1 MADWSSGWIP
11 GVANGHTH
19 VLTHNLGTTDVNFR
33 TYISLDAAGAGHV
46 QEAFLN
52 ASFGNQ
58 TAWGGRITSISDTQ
72 VTFQQANAGWFIMN
86 TNGGAGAVGDFAT
99 SWIKIIGT
107 SSGGGALPIATEN
120 DLGGVKV
127 GAGLSI
133 TQDGTLSADD
143 VPGMGDLCKLSA
155 EEGAGYQMFRNG
167 FTMQWASSDPIP
179 VAGVVV
185 VNFEKPFASTPFKVT
200 ASTRYESGDPFSQQ
214 LIQVMSWD
222 ANSVTVLA
230 QSLSGDFK
238 PIIADIFAIGIT
250 EVTDCPGSTDSGD
263 LDGTKISLLES
274 TSQLKNND
282 LFVISKENTG
292 DQVYDISQ
300 KVTLEDLATFIKGA
314 SPAPTPTPDGVVHFS
329 SKIIG
334 NAANSTDSKAFVVD
348 PWSDIT
354 AAGVYEIQ
362 STKAFTSELYNIQGS
377 NYLKSTLDPNRAG
390 DGWSSSAGLGKAV
403 PTVAKQDL
411 KSMAIPAGTTV
422 KFSLDWTHLG
432 ATYVAHQYTREDLV
446 FFQITGPALI
456 VDLSPGESLPDASN
470 GTHLAN
476 MGITSG
482 KVYTW
487 YNILQYPEPV
497 VQAQKTYDCSTIFD
511 QNNGTSAAI
520 FDDVNTPAGAANV
533 SSLYYNQGGNDS
545 FQRTLVVDLVFYGNS
560 RPIDTLFKLPSTVLG
575 QPIADRRTLRNM
587 PYTSTLIIE

>member
-46 QEAFLN
+46 QEAFFNSMLGSQV
-52 ASFGNQ
+52 AL
-58 TAWGGRITSISDTQ
+58 GGRITALSDTQ
-72 VTFQQANAGWFIMN
+72 VTFQQGNGGWYIMG
-86 TNGGAGAVGDFAT
+86 TNGSAAAVGNFAS

-107 SSGGGALPIATEN
+107 SSGGGALTVATEN

-127 GAGLSI
+127 GDGLSI
-133 TQDGTLSADD
+133 TPEGILSADD
-143 VPGMGDLCKLSA
+143 VPGMGDLCKLST
-155 EEGAGYQMFRNG
+155 EEGGGYQMFRNG
-167 FTMQWASSDPIP
+167 LTMQWVSSDPLSA
-179 VAGVVV
+179 AGVVV

-200 ASTRYESGDPFSQQ
+200 ASTRYPSGDPSSQQ
-214 LIQVMSWD
+214 LIQVMTWD
-222 ANSVTVLA
+222 SNSVTVFA
-230 QSLSGDFK
+230 QSLGGDFK
-238 PIIADIFAIGIT
+238 PIIADIFAIGIS

-314 SPAPTPTPDGVVHFS
+314 SPTPTPTPDGIVHFS

-334 NAANSTDSKAFVVD
+334 NAPSSTESKAFVVD

-362 STKAFTSELYNIQGS
+362 STYAFEEYNDG
-377 NYLKSTLDPNRAG
+377 NVAYAKLDPNRAG
-390 DGWSSSAGLGKAV
+390 DGWTSPAGLGKAV
-403 PTVAKQDL
+403 PIVAKQDL

-432 ATYVAHQYTREDLV
+432 ATYVHHEYTREDLV
-446 FFQITGPALI
+446 FFEITGPALI
-456 VDLSPGESLPDASN
+456 VDLSPGESLPDASA
-470 GTHLAN
+470 GTHLAS
-476 MGITSG
+476 MGITQG
-482 KVYTW
+482 KVYNW
-487 YNILQYPEPV
+487 YNILQYPENSFNTFAPN
-497 VQAQKTYDCSTIFD
+497 YRTIFD
-511 QNNGTSAAI
+511 QGTMAQANIDLGIASQAAQ
-520 FDDVNTPAGAANV
+520 VN
-533 SSLYYNQGGNDS
+533 SLYYGLGTAWNTRLSQELFFRNDTES
-545 FQRTLVVDLVFYGNS
+545 TLSAL
-560 RPIDTLFKLPSTVLG
+560 LKLPATFNG
-575 QPIADRRTLRNM
+575 AAIDQRTLRNM

>member
-86 TNGGAGAVGDFAT
+86 TNGGAGAVGNFAT

-533 SSLYYNQGGNDS
+533 SSLYYNQGGNGS
-545 FQRTLVVDLVFYGNS
+545 FQSMLVVDLIFYGNS

>member
-52 ASFGNQ
+52 AFVGSG

-390 DGWSSSAGLGKAV
+390 DGGSSSAGLGKAV

-533 SSLYYNQGGNDS
+533 SSLYYNQGGNGS
-545 FQRTLVVDLVFYGNS
+545 FQSMLVVDLIFYGNS

>member
-86 TNGGAGAVGDFAT
+86 TNGGAGAVGNFAT

-390 DGWSSSAGLGKAV
+390 DGWNSSSGLGKAV

-533 SSLYYNQGGNDS
+533 SSLYYNQGGNGS
-545 FQRTLVVDLVFYGNS
+545 FQSMLVVDLIFYGNS

>member
-52 ASFGNQ
+52 AFVGSG

-422 KFSLDWTHLG
+422 KFSLDWPHLG

-533 SSLYYNQGGNDS
+533 SSLYYNQGGNGS
-545 FQRTLVVDLVFYGNS
+545 FQSMLVVDLIFYGNS

>member
-52 ASFGNQ
+52 AFLGQES
-58 TAWGGRITSISDTQ
+58 AWGGRITALSDTQ
-72 VTFQQANAGWFIMN
+72 VTFQQGNGGWFIMN
-86 TNGGAGAVGDFAT
+86 TNGGAGAVGNFAN

-107 SSGGGALPIATEN
+107 SSGGGALPVATEN

-127 GAGLSI
+127 GDGLSI

-143 VPGMGDLCKLSA
+143 VPGMGDLCKLST
-155 EEGAGYQMFRNG
+155 EEGGGYQMFRNG
-167 FTMQWASSDPIP
+167 LTMQWVSSDPLP
-179 VAGVVV
+179 AAGVVV

-200 ASTRYESGDPFSQQ
+200 ASTRYPSGDPFSQQ
-214 LIQVMSWD
+214 LIQVMTWD
-222 ANSVTVLA
+222 ANSVTVFA
-230 QSLSGDFK
+230 QSLGGDFK
-238 PIIADIFAIGIT
+238 PIIADIFAIGIS

-300 KVTLEDLATFIKGA
+300 KVTLEDLATFIKGV
-314 SPAPTPTPDGVVHFS
+314 SPTPTPTPDGVVHFS
-329 SKIIG
+329 SKIIS
-334 NAANSTDSKAFVVD
+334 NAANDTDSKAFVVD

-354 AAGVYEIQ
+354 AVGVYEIQ
-362 STKAFTSELYNIQGS
+362 STYAFEEYDHAGDMSYVYT
-377 NYLKSTLDPNRAG
+377 KLDPNRTG
-390 DGWSSSAGLGKAV
+390 DGWTNSTGLGKAV
-403 PTVAKQDL
+403 PIIAKQDL

-432 ATYVAHQYTREDLV
+432 ANYVHHTYSREDLI
-446 FFQITGPALI
+446 FFEITGPALI
-456 VDLSPGESLPDASN
+456 VDLSPGEQLPDASA
-470 GTHLAN
+470 GTRLASF
-476 MGITSG
+476 GITPG
-482 KVYTW
+482 NVYNW
-487 YNILQYPEPV
+487 YNILQYPANTG
-497 VQAQKTYDCSTIFD
+497 AQVRSYATIF
-511 QNNGTSAAI
+511 NKGTI
-520 FDDVNTPAGAANV
+520 QQQYDDLGTASQAVDLN
-533 SSLYYNQGGNDS
+533 SLYYVGVQWNQ
-545 FQRTLVVDLVFYGNS
+545 RVVGELFFRQSTYQT
-560 RPIDTLFKLPSTVLG
+560 IDPLFKLPAGIVG
-575 QPIADRRTLRNM
+575 GVPIDQRTLRNM

>member
-533 SSLYYNQGGNDS
+533 SSLYYNQGGNGS
-545 FQRTLVVDLVFYGNS
+545 FQSMLVVDLIFYGNS

>member
-1 MADWSSGWIP
+1 MADWSSGWLP

-46 QEAFLN
+46 QEAFFN
-52 ASFGNQ
+52 AAFGSG
-58 TAWGGRITSISDTQ
+58 TAYGGRITSISDTQ
-72 VTFQQANAGWFIMN
+72 VTFQQANGGWFIMN
-86 TNGGAGAVGDFAT
+86 TNGGAGSVGNFAT

-127 GAGLSI
+127 GDGLSI
-133 TQDGTLSADD
+133 TQDGVLSADD
-143 VPGMGDLCKLSA
+143 VPGMGDLCKLST
-155 EEGAGYQMFRNG
+155 EEGGGYQMFRNG
-167 FTMQWASSDPIP
+167 LTMQWVSSDPLP
-179 VAGVVV
+179 AAGVVV

-200 ASTRYESGDPFSQQ
+200 ASTRYPSGDPFSQQ
-214 LIQVMSWD
+214 LIQVMTWD
-222 ANSVTVLA
+222 ANSVTVFA
-230 QSLSGDFK
+230 QSLGGDFK
-238 PIIADIFAIGIT
+238 PIIADIFAIGIS

-314 SPAPTPTPDGVVHFS
+314 SPTPTPTPDGVVHFS
-329 SKIIG
+329 SKIIS
-334 NAANSTDSKAFVVD
+334 NAANDTDSKAFVVD

-354 AAGVYEIQ
+354 AVGVYEIQ
-362 STKAFTSELYNIQGS
+362 PTYAFEMYPFDYGDTRGRTFDYI
-377 NYLKSTLDPNRAG
+377 KLDPNRAG
-390 DGWSSSAGLGKAV
+390 DGWTNSTGLGKAV
-403 PTVAKQDL
+403 PVVAKQDL

-432 ATYVAHQYTREDLV
+432 STYIHHNYTREDLI
-446 FFQITGPALI
+446 FFEITGPALI
-456 VDLSPGESLPDASN
+456 VDLLPGETLPDASP
-470 GTHLAN
+470 GTHLASV
-476 MGITSG
+476 GITLG
-482 KVYTW
+482 NVYNW
-487 YNILQYPEPV
+487 YNILQYPANTGTQV
-497 VQAQKTYDCSTIFD
+497 RSFATIF
-511 QNNGTSAAI
+511 NKGTNSQQY
-520 FDDVNTPAGAANV
+520 DDTSKSTHAANV
-533 SSLYYNQGGNDS
+533 NSLYINAGVEWSQSVVSELFFQDAARQTIDS
-545 FQRTLVVDLVFYGNS
+545 
-560 RPIDTLFKLPSTVLG
+560 LFKIQPDILG
-575 QPIADRRTLRNM
+575 VAMDQRTLRNM

>member
-52 ASFGNQ
+52 AFVGSG

-362 STKAFTSELYNIQGS
+362 STYAFKFAPSEEFI
-377 NYLKSTLDPNRAG
+377 TLDPDRTG
-390 DGWSSSAGLGKAV
+390 DGWNGSSGLGKAV

-432 ATYVAHQYTREDLV
+432 ATYTHHNYTREDLI
-446 FFQITGPALI
+446 FFEIAGPALI
-456 VDLSPGESLPDASN
+456 VDLSPGEQLPDASA
-470 GTHLAN
+470 GTHLASV
-476 MGITSG
+476 GITQG
-482 KVYTW
+482 KVYNW
-487 YNILQYPEPV
+487 YNILQYPAYGGLNSPR
-497 VQAQKTYDCSTIFD
+497 AIFD
-511 QNNGTSAAI
+511 QGTFSQYKDDLLQAVNNNANTNNLYVNLPANGVFTPPAIGRWAEVVTTQLIFGAPLSAI
-520 FDDVNTPAGAANV
+520 
-533 SSLYYNQGGNDS
+533 DS
-545 FQRTLVVDLVFYGNS
+545 
-560 RPIDTLFKLPSTVLG
+560 LFKLPATTNNGVAID
-575 QPIADRRTLRNM
+575 QRTLRNM

>member
-52 ASFGNQ
+52 AFVGSG

-533 SSLYYNQGGNDS
+533 SSLYYNQGGNGS
-545 FQRTLVVDLVFYGNS
+545 FQSMLVVDLIFYGNS

>member
-33 TYISLDAAGAGHV
+33 TYISLDAAGADHV

-533 SSLYYNQGGNDS
+533 SSLYYNQGGNGS
-545 FQRTLVVDLVFYGNS
+545 FQSMLVVDLIFYGNS

>member
-52 ASFGNQ
+52 AFVGSG

-86 TNGGAGAVGDFAT
+86 TNGGAGAVGNFAT

-390 DGWSSSAGLGKAV
+390 DGWNSSSGLGKAV

-533 SSLYYNQGGNDS
+533 SSLYYNQGGNGS
-545 FQRTLVVDLVFYGNS
+545 FQSMLVVDLIFYGNS